1 MGLHARYYPLPQDR
15 LSRLLGNP
23 DAEARLQELFAFR
36 RECGENG
43 EEYIVGT
50 SWHLLDF
57 LINPPDAAVPELAY
71 AVRGHEFP
79 APDGSVRVEPH
90 LPSYDDEPWQLFTYV
105 PADEVAAVSQFLSLL
120 TPADFE
126 ARYRPAKMKELYRA
140 PVAGEEHKGELVE
153 LALKFAHFYDEVA
166 RAGNALLI
174 SVG

>member
-1 MGLHARYYPLPQDR
+1 MGLHARYYPLPQER
-15 LSRLLGNP
+15 LSRFLANP

-36 RECGENG
+36 RESSQNG

-90 LPSYDDEPWQLFTYV
+90 LPSYEDEPWQLFTYV
-105 PADEVAAVSQFLSLL
+105 AADEVAAVAQFLSLL
-120 TPADFE
+120 TPADYE
-126 ARYRPAKMKELYRA
+126 ARYRPGKMKQLYRA
-140 PVAGEEHKGELVE
+140 PVAGDEHKHDLVD
-153 LALKFAHFYDEVA
+153 LAVKFTRFYAEVA